1 MRIILS
7 IGATICCIIGLFTFV
22 KIVSEIALFWPDI
35 YFPDAIYGLLYA
47 ILTFIPLIVLIRSER
62 LIKPSVRFVFVGIIE
77 TIVIFLFLMVMT
89 VRV

>member
-7 IGATICCIIGLFTFV
+7 IGATICCIIGLFTVV
-22 KIVSEIALFWPDI
+22 KIVSQVAPFWPNI
-35 YFPDAIYGLLYA
+35 YFPDALYGLLYA
-47 ILTFIPLIVLIRSER
+47 ILTFIPLFVLVWSER
-62 LIKPSVRFVFVGIIE
+62 LEKPSVRFVFVGIIE